1 MRSAAERIESVTAE
15 VSRIAA
21 EVSAAAK
28 NGEAIDRNQP
38 ERKRFEADARLALF
52 PLDGRVDLTHVFRF
66 AVIHSLPDAA
76 LWSGRALVHFAS
88 FVGAGDGDAAAA
100 GEEAG
105 ADGAGPAAT
114 FVSGRSCDW
123 SSHIR

>member
-1 MRSAAERIESVTAE
+1 MRSAAERIEPVAAE

-28 NGEAIDRNQP
+28 DGEPVDRNQP
-38 ERKRFEADARLALF
+38 ERERLEADTRLALF
-52 PLDGRVDLTHVFRF
+52 PLNGGVNLSHVFRF
-66 AVIHSLPDAA
+66 TVIHSLPDAA

-88 FVGAGDGDAAAA
+88 FAGAGDGDAAA

-114 FVSGRSCDW
+114 FVSGKSCD
-123 SSHIR
+123 